1 MDNLE
6 DKLKKSLKSEIG
18 FDVDKNETQRKEM
31 LEMYDNLLRKLRWFT
46 WAGLI
51 VFAVITIC
59 AINVM
64 VFAKSA
70 KIIIICGVVILGVG
84 QLEVLTKLWYWLM
97 NTKINIL
104 KGATHLFWCEWDHDF
119 PALEDRNNFMM
130 YDLRRFKVLKVHN
143 INERNTVLAI
153 QTTERGDSTE
163 EAAKA

>member
-1 MDNLE
+1 MDNC
-6 DKLKKSLKSEIG
+6 DVKRIKK
-18 FDVDKNETQRKEM
+18 
-31 LEMYDNLLRKLRWFT
+31 
-46 WAGLI
+46 
-51 VFAVITIC
+51 
-59 AINVM
+59 
-64 VFAKSA
+64 
-70 KIIIICGVVILGVG
+70 
-84 QLEVLTKLWYWLM
+84 TKLCLGDLEHLVEIQTRTLNPSDFESSQPDEAFETIRSQWM
-97 NTKINIL
+97 AIETVSGVKQGVARFAKINIL